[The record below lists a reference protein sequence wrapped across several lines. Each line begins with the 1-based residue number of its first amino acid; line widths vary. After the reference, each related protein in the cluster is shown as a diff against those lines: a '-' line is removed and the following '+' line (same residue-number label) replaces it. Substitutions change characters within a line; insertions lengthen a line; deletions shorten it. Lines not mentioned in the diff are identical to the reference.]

1 MCVLEMDGIKAQRR
15 TQKNTSASPAAAT
28 QLGLI
33 ERASGYV
40 QMSDDDDVDDR
51 DRGRAAYTLYEQNL
65 LPSCSERV

>member
-15 TQKNTSASPAAAT
+15 TQKNKSASPAAAI

-40 QMSDDDDVDDR
+40 QMSDDDDDVD

-65 LPSCSERV
+65 LAVAFM

>member
-15 TQKNTSASPAAAT
+15 TQKNTSASPAAAI

-51 DRGRAAYTLYEQNL
+51 GREGSVHSVRAKPVAFM
-65 LPSCSERV
+65 